1 MKMHLVPFIRY
12 NEPSLAG
19 LKVGKQLFTAHPNG
33 LLAAAPDVA
42 FLSIIYD
49 SGFVNGLKIYLWYS
63 VLIAY

>member
-33 LLAAAPDVA
+33 LFAAAPDVA
-42 FLSIIYD
+42 FLSI
-49 SGFVNGLKIYLWYS
+49 KIYLWYS
-63 VLIAY
+63 VLIAF